1 MLAKDL
7 ISTTIISL
15 KTSDTGQD
23 AQRIMDEF
31 KVSHL
36 PIVNNI
42 DFLGLISEEDIYSLN
57 DPAEPIGNHPLSLAR
72 PFVDQYQHIYDVI
85 ELFTTDRLSIVPV
98 LNKSNHYLGVI
109 TIQDIVVHMG
119 QMTAVQN
126 PGGIIVLELNENDYS
141 MTEIAQIIESN
152 DAKILSSYIT
162 SHPDSTK
169 LEITLKINKMDIY
182 PILQTFDRYQYNVIA
197 SFSES
202 SNKTDLLDRY
212 NSLMTYLNL

>member
-1 MLAKDL
+1 MLAKEL
-7 ISTTIISL
+7 ISTSIVPL
-15 KTSDTGQD
+15 RTSDTGQD
-23 AQRIMDEF
+23 AQRIMEEF

-42 DFLGLISEEDIYSLN
+42 DFLGLISEDDIYSLN
-57 DPAEPIGNHPLSLAR
+57 DPSEAIGNHTLSLTR

-85 ELFTTDRLSIVPV
+85 ELFTTEKLSIVPV

-109 TIQDIVVHMG
+109 TIQDLVIHFG
-119 QMTAVQN
+119 QITAVQN
-126 PGGIIVLELNENDYS
+126 PGGIIILELNENDYTMS
-141 MTEIAQIIESN
+141 EIARIIESN

-169 LEITLKINKMDIY
+169 LEITLKINKIDIY
-182 PILQTFDRYQYNVIA
+182 PILQTFDRYKYNVIA

-202 SNKTDLLDRY
+202 NLKTDLLERY